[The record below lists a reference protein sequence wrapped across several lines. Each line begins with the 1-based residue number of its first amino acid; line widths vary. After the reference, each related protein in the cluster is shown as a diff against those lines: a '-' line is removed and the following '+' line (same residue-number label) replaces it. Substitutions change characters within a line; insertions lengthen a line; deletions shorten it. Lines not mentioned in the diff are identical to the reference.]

1 MSGSAVRIRY
11 YPVTVSV
18 EYLASVPLEKNSG
31 KAARFDEAQVRRP
44 VLRTIPRGI
53 QMNRVRQIFRIS
65 AFVFSALSISV
76 AALAQASSRSI
87 SGTVVDPAGAL
98 VRGATV
104 EVVAHGDKVATVTTD
119 QDGHY
124 TAHVATAGPYE
135 IRISAEGFKT
145 ATSAVD
151 LQPDSR
157 AAVRSVT
164 LRLNP
169 LSQEVTVT
177 ATTTPTLESHLG
189 SAVTVLGLNQLASI
203 DEVQEGLRW
212 VPGLQVTQTG
222 RVGGTTAL
230 YIRGGNSDANKVLLD
245 GIPMNDIGGA
255 IEFADIASSA
265 LARAEVLRGPN
276 SSVYGSD
283 AMAGVVSLTTRSG
296 STPLPQI
303 TLLGDGGNFSSFHN
317 EANVGG
323 KWKAAD
329 YFADFSRLDSSNG
342 IPNDRFHVATGTG
355 NFGWNLFSNSS
366 LRATVRHDQLSGD
379 QPNAI
384 LLYGIPDDAKQAN
397 EDSYFGAT
405 FETQTTASWH
415 TLVRYGGL
423 RLRSLFTDF
432 APTGFPQY
440 QDSVTYANCTPQTD
454 PNCVVAFYLGAPVT
468 VRGANGYTVSGQA
481 IFQYPNQYPYSYAT
495 STDRDSGEVQ
505 TDYQIRRHLS
515 ALVGFRYEDERGYSG
530 GPYNSIARRNSNS
543 TMLFQ
548 GDIKGRLFY
557 TAGTGVE
564 DNELFGVVPTPRASL
579 AYMFR
584 QPGQSGLFGGTRLRA
599 SFGKGIKEPSI
610 FEQTD
615 SLYDQLKAL
624 PNGAQIIAQYHVGQ
638 IGPEWSRTYD
648 GGLDQELAH
657 GRAKVGITY
666 FHNEFTNGIEYIPSQ
681 GLIDLGVPPAVA
693 AAANYGATVNSQA
706 FRAQGIEAEGQV
718 QASRGLFLRGGY
730 TYLAARVQ
738 RSFSSDAI
746 GPTFNPN
753 FPTIPIGAYS
763 PLIGASPFRRAPHS
777 GYFGVSYARG
787 RFSSLLTGTLV
798 GKRDDSDFLAYDANY
813 MPTMLLPN
821 HNLDGAYQLIDLAAS
836 YAITHRVELT
846 SRFQNLLDERYSET
860 FGYPALPFTFRS
872 GVKLT
877 LGGESW
883 NLK

>member
-1 MSGSAVRIRY
+1 MTCVCKARRFFVCFLSLLCMSAG
-11 YPVTVSV
+11 
-18 EYLASVPLEKNSG
+18 
-31 KAARFDEAQVRRP
+31 
-44 VLRTIPRGI
+44 
-53 QMNRVRQIFRIS
+53 
-65 AFVFSALSISV
+65 
-76 AALAQASSRSI
+76 ALAHASSTSI
-87 SGTVVDPAGAL
+87 SGTVHDPSGAL
-98 VRGATV
+98 VKGATV
-104 EVVAHGDKVATVTTD
+104 EVIAHNERVATVTTD

-124 TAHVATAGPYE
+124 TAQLSAAGPYQ
-135 IRISAEGFKT
+135 IRISEEGFKT
-145 ATSAVD
+145 ATSEVNLRANS
-151 LQPDSR
+151 Q
-157 AAVRSVT
+157 AAVCNVT

-169 LSQEVTVT
+169 LSQQVTVT
-177 ATTTPTLESHLG
+177 ATATPTLESHLG
-189 SAVTVLGLNQLASI
+189 GAVTVLGSNQVEST
-203 DEVQEGLRW
+203 DEVQQSLRW
-212 VPGLQVTQTG
+212 VPGLQVTETG
-222 RVGGTTAL
+222 RLGGTTAL

-255 IEFADIASSA
+255 VEFADIASSA

-296 STPLPQI
+296 STPLPEV
-303 TLLGDGGNFSSFHN
+303 TLLGDGGNFSSFRN
-317 EANVGG
+317 EATVGG

-342 IPNDRFHVATGTG
+342 IPNDRFHTSTGTG
-355 NFGWNLFSNSS
+355 NFGWNVFSNSS
-366 LRATVRHDQLSGD
+366 LRATIRHDQVSGG

-397 EDSYFGAT
+397 EDSYFGVS
-405 FETQTTASWH
+405 FESQFTAVWH
-415 TLVRYGGL
+415 SMVRYSGL
-423 RLRSLFTDF
+423 RLRSLYTDF
-432 APTGFPQY
+432 APTGIPQY
-440 QDSVTYANCTPQTD
+440 QDSVTYAACTPQTD
-454 PNCVVAFYLGAPVT
+454 LNCVVAFYLGAPVT
-468 VRGANGYTVSGQA
+468 IRGANGYTVSGQA
-481 IFQYPNQYPYSYAT
+481 IFQYPNLYPYSYAT

-505 TDYQIRRHLS
+505 TDYQIHRHLS
-515 ALVGFRYEDERGYSG
+515 ALVGLRYEDERGYSG
-530 GPYNSIARRNSNS
+530 GPNNSIARRNSS
-543 TMLFQ
+543 YSVLFQ

-564 DNELFGVVPTPRASL
+564 DNELFGLVPTPRASL
-579 AYMFR
+579 AYMLT
-584 QPGQSGLFGGTRLRA
+584 QPNSSRMLGGTRLRA
-599 SFGKGIKEPSI
+599 SFGKGIKEPNI

-615 SLYDQLKAL
+615 SLYDQLKGL
-624 PNGAQIIAQYHVGQ
+624 PNGAQVISQYHVGQ

-648 GGLDQELAH
+648 GGVDQELAH
-657 GRAKVGITY
+657 GRAKIGITY

-681 GLIDLGVPPAVA
+681 GLIALGVPATVA
-693 AAANYGATVNSQA
+693 AAAAYGATVNSEA
-706 FRAQGIEAEGQV
+706 FRAQGIEAEAQV

-730 TYLAARVQ
+730 TYLDSRVQ

-763 PLIGASPFRRAPHS
+763 PLIGARPFRRAPNS
-777 GYFGVSYARG
+777 GYFGVSYVRG

-798 GKRDDSDFLAYDANY
+798 GKRDDSDFLAFDANY

-821 HNLDGAYQLIDLAAS
+821 RNLGGAYQGVDLSAS

-846 SRFQNLLDERYSET
+846 SRFQNLLAQDYNET

>member
-1 MSGSAVRIRY
+1 
-11 YPVTVSV
+11 
-18 EYLASVPLEKNSG
+18 
-31 KAARFDEAQVRRP
+31 
-44 VLRTIPRGI
+44 
-53 QMNRVRQIFRIS
+53 MNRVRQVFRIS
-65 AFVFSALSISV
+65 ACFLSALLIGA
-76 AALAQASSRSI
+76 AALAQAAGASI
-87 SGTVVDPAGAL
+87 SGSVVDPAGAL

-104 EVVAHGDKVATVTTD
+104 EIVAHGEKVATVTTD

-124 TAHVATAGPYE
+124 SARVATGPYE

-145 ATSAVD
+145 VTNEVD
-151 LQPDSR
+151 IQRDSQP
-157 AAVRSVT
+157 AVRNIT

-169 LSQEVTVT
+169 LSQQVTVT
-177 ATTTPTLESHLG
+177 ATATPTLQSHLG
-189 SAVTVLGLNQLASI
+189 AAVTVLDSKQIEGV
-203 DEVQEGLRW
+203 DEIQESLRS

-230 YIRGGNSDANKVLLD
+230 YIRGGNSNANKVLLD
-245 GIPMNDIGGA
+245 GIPMNDIGGGV
-255 IEFADIASSA
+255 EFADIASSA
-265 LARAEVLRGPN
+265 LERVEVLRGPN

-303 TLLGDGGNFSSFHN
+303 TLLGDGGNFRSFHN
-317 EANVGG
+317 EANIGG

-342 IPNDRFHVATGTG
+342 IPNDRFHIATGTG

-366 LRATVRHDQLSGD
+366 LRATIRHDQLSGN

-405 FETQTTASWH
+405 FETQTTTAWH
-415 TLVRYGGL
+415 SVVRYGGL
-423 RLRSLFTDF
+423 RLRSLYTDF
-432 APTGFPQY
+432 APTGTPQY
-440 QDSVTYANCTPQTD
+440 QDSLTFASCTPQAD
-454 PNCVVAFYLGAPVT
+454 PNCVVAFYLGAPVMI
-468 VRGANGYTVSGQA
+468 RGANGYTVSGQA

-530 GPYNSIARRNSNS
+530 GPYNSIARRNSS
-543 TMLFQ
+543 YTVLFQ

-557 TAGTGVE
+557 TVGTGVE

-579 AYMFR
+579 SYMLT
-584 QPGQSGLFGGTRLRA
+584 QPSPSRMFGGTRLRA

-624 PNGAQIIAQYHVGQ
+624 SNGAQIIAQYHVGQ

-648 GGLDQELAH
+648 GGVDQELAH

-681 GLIDLGVPPAVA
+681 GLIDLGVPVAVA
-693 AAANYGATVNSQA
+693 AAASYGATVNSQA
-706 FRAQGIEAEGQV
+706 FRAQGIEAEAQV
-718 QASRGLFLRGGY
+718 QVRRGLFLRGGY
-730 TYLAARVQ
+730 TYLDAVVQ

-746 GPTFNPN
+746 GPMFNPN

-763 PLIGASPFRRAPHS
+763 PLIGARPFRRAPHS
-777 GYFGVSYARG
+777 GYFGVSYVHG

-798 GKRDDSDFLAYDANY
+798 GSRDDSDFLAYDANY

-821 HNLDGAYQLIDLAAS
+821 RNLDGAYQRVDLTAS

-846 SRFQNLLDERYSET
+846 SRFQNLLAEHYSEA
-860 FGYPALPFTFRS
+860 FGFPALPFTFRS
-872 GVKLT
+872 GVKVT